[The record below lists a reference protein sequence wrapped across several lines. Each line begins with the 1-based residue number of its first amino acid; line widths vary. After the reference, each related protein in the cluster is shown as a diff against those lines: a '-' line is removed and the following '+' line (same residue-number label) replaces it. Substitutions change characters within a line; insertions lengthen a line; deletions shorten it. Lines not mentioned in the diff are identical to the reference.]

1 MRRAGRGV
9 ERTDPSLYHGANFVA
24 YYFQAGLS
32 LPFGDEAFTFV
43 FSEHFFEHL
52 FMDEAF
58 ELFRECHRVLRPGGV
73 MRTVV
78 PDADLRTYEPPEP
91 VGLGRDGAL
100 KDSALPWTN
109 PNKHKTRWSVHNLPL
124 LLEQAGFTPIPLTYC
139 DREGQFHERDPRLLL
154 ESYEGCADAKMVFRM
169 DYLRRPKSLIVD
181 AVKR

>member
-1 MRRAGRGV
+1 MRRAGRSV
-9 ERTDPSLYHGANFVA
+9 ERTDPSLYRGANFLA
-24 YYFQAGLS
+24 WYFKPGIF
-32 LPFGDEAFTFV
+32 LPFKDSTFTFV

-91 VGLGRDGAL
+91 VGLGRDGRL
-100 KDSALPWTN
+100 KDAKLKWTN

-124 LLEQAGFTPIPLTYC
+124 LLKHAEFEPTPLTYC
-139 DREGQFHERDPRLLL
+139 DREGHLHRNDPATLRAR
-154 ESYEGCADAKMVFRM
+154 YEHCLDREIIART
-169 DYLRRPKSLIVD
+169 DYMTRPLSLVVD
-181 AVKR
+181 AIKA